1 MGSIIKLTQRETQVL
16 CMIANEMNSH
26 EIAKELFV
34 SHHTIISH
42 RRRLLAKLQVRNIAG
57 MVRKGFEQGI
67 LTA

>member
-1 MGSIIKLTQRETQVL
+1 MGNIIKLTQRETQVL
-16 CMIANEMNSH
+16 LMIAHEMNSH